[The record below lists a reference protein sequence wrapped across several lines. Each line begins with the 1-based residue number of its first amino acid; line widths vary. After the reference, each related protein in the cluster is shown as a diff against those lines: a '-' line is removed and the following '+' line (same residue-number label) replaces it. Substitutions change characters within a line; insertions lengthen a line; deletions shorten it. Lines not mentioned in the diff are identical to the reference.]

1 MDLIPQ
7 TVNISKTSI
16 DWSVRTT
23 IQSSGLLNSGY
34 ENVTADLNHE
44 FDNQQIITTT
54 PGSFFSK
61 AMLGSSSAFVS
72 PLIDTQRNSI
82 IAVEN
87 IINNLT
93 TNETELP
100 AGGDATA
107 RYITRTVTLMDGF
120 DAQDITVY
128 LNMNRRAGTQVT
140 CYYKV
145 LSQYDF
151 DSFEDKLWKVMQQT
165 SNLNTLSTD
174 PEEFVEYQ
182 FDPTTANTNYSVS
195 TANFTSYK
203 TFAVKI
209 VMTSSNTC
217 VVPRVKDLRV
227 IALA

>member
-1 MDLIPQ
+1 
-7 TVNISKTSI
+7 
-16 DWSVRTT
+16 
-23 IQSSGLLNSGY
+23 
-34 ENVTADLNHE
+34 
-44 FDNQQIITTT
+44 
-54 PGSFFSK
+54 
-61 AMLGSSSAFVS
+61 
-72 PLIDTQRNSI
+72 
-82 IAVEN
+82 
-87 IINNLT
+87 
-93 TNETELP
+93 
-100 AGGDATA
+100 
-107 RYITRTVTLMDGF
+107 
-120 DAQDITVY
+120 
-128 LNMNRRAGTQVT
+128 MNRRAGTQVT

-151 DSFEDKLWKVMQQT
+151 ESFEDKLWKVMQQT